1 MPGVYKLKT
10 CRNCKKEHRKRGPFC
25 SQACSNSHREV
36 SDNVRENMRKVANEH
51 NASPEGLAT
60 SKLMSNGL
68 SAEDYSVEIPE
79 FPELPPGYDI
89 ADKW

>member
-10 CRNCKKEHRKRGPFC
+10 CPNCKKDHRKQGIFC
-25 SQACSNSHREV
+25 GQSCANSYREV
-36 SDNVRENMRKVANEH
+36 SDNVRENMRKIAKEY
-51 NASPEGLAT
+51 NATPEGLAT

-68 SAEDYSVEIPE
+68 TAEDYSIEIPDILDL
-79 FPELPPGYDI
+79 PEGYDI